1 MGSHREQVTP
11 SFARHRDQLFAQL
24 SGQILREATDRLA
37 LERTSHRILHLSEV
51 RSDPEL
57 ERLLRAC
64 VGEREAEIRARQ
76 ARFLADDSRTGRTA
90 PAATPP
96 SRAPAAPEPLMEKVH
111 AAHEFQQCMRAF
123 EDRLHLFDVPAAQRV
138 LDQMEQLS
146 RKHAD
151 VVSKPAMERCRVDIA
166 RGEMKKQQF
175 VAEVEQLAHQA
186 VHAASNGQIDTA
198 ARALRRLSSIHATK
212 PSLVSD
218 VMLDSVR
225 EQIAKAGQSAD
236 FREAARALVDREKSV
251 MTELNQLAS
260 VIHEFHRV
268 SHEIPHGAVEYVEAE
283 RRYFEAVR
291 ALRRH
296 DKDWY
301 ADLIVETGDLLAD
314 LHDPTGRSSVQV
326 ERFLDSVR
334 TSVREMVAEIR
345 LIAAEQKK

>member
-1 MGSHREQVTP
+1 MGSHREQLTP
-11 SFARHRDQLFAQL
+11 SFARHREQLFAQL
-24 SGQILREATDRLA
+24 SGQLMREATDRLA
-37 LERTSHRILHLSEV
+37 LERTSHRILHMSEV
-51 RSDPEL
+51 RGDPEL

-64 VGEREAEIRARQ
+64 IGEREAEIRARQ
-76 ARFLADDSRTGRTA
+76 ARFLADESRTGRTPPIASPVRVPVA
-90 PAATPP
+90 PD
-96 SRAPAAPEPLMEKVH
+96 PLMEKVH
-111 AAHEFQQCMRAF
+111 AAHEYQQCMRAF

-138 LDQMEQLS
+138 LDQMEQLG

-151 VVSKPAMERCRVDIA
+151 VVSKPALERCRVDIA
-166 RGEMKKQQF
+166 RVEMKKQQF
-175 VAEVEQLAHQA
+175 TAEVDQLAHQA
-186 VHAASNGQIDTA
+186 IHAASTGQIEVA

-218 VMLDSVR
+218 VMLDNVR
-225 EQIAKAGQSAD
+225 EQLAKAGQSAD

-260 VIHEFHRV
+260 IIHDFHRA
-268 SHEIPHGAVEYVEAE
+268 SHEIPHGAVEYAEAE

-291 ALRRH
+291 AVRRH

-314 LHDPTGRSSVQV
+314 LHDPTGRASEQV

-334 TSVREMVAEIR
+334 TSIREMVSEIR